1 MIHERPCA
9 DLAQAA
15 IAGRRRR
22 ARRKFY
28 MYRLGFDNDHLQRP
42 RLAGTYSY
50 RGHPPTAQTH
60 VVST

>member
-1 MIHERPCA
+1 MNDPARIWAMPP
-9 DLAQAA
+9 QAA

-22 ARRKFY
+22 ARRKF
-28 MYRLGFDNDHLQRP
+28 YRLGFDNDHLQRP

-50 RGHPPTAQTH
+50 RGHPSTAQTY

>member
-1 MIHERPCA
+1 MNDPARIWLKRLSP
-9 DLAQAA
+9 
-15 IAGRRRR
+15 AGVD